1 MRSAVLG
8 VVLGAS
14 AAALPGPALAWGYED
29 HEIVAAIARARLT
42 PAVRAK
48 VDAILAGDADTLTAP
63 DMLSRA
69 TWADAWRGAG
79 HRETAQWHFVD
90 LELDQACT
98 RRGGSA
104 VS

>member
-8 VVLGAS
+8 LVLAAS
-14 AAALPGPALAWGYED
+14 AAALPAPALAWGFKG

-48 VDAILAGDADTLTAP
+48 VDAILAGDTDTLTAP
-63 DMLSRA
+63 DMRSRA
-69 TWADAWRGAG
+69 TWGDARCGSG
-79 HRETAQWHFVD
+79 HCEPAQWHLVD

-98 RRGGSA
+98 RRGESA
-104 VS
+104 AS